1 MKKIVVITTGGT
13 IAMKYDPKANGLT
26 PAVNGNDLIEAI
38 PALKDIA
45 EIEIFEFSNVPSGY
59 ITPHD
64 MFLLAKTAERF
75 AEREDICGIVITHG
89 TDTIEETAYLLELTI
104 KTTKPICITG
114 AMRGASDTSPDGP
127 GNLLAAVRTAVC
139 NEAKEAGVL
148 VVLNDEIHTAAEVV
162 KTHTTNLKTFASPY
176 WGPLGRVYA
185 DRVIF
190 KRRPYNSQKI
200 YAPAV
205 VEDVHLLK
213 TVAGM
218 DASFFQYLSDR
229 NAAGVVVESFGC
241 GNVPPAVK
249 RGIELLR
256 KKNIPVILA
265 SRTHAGHI
273 APMYSYDGSAYSL
286 LPCGVILSGDL
297 SGPKCRIKLMLALAI
312 TRDNAKLSGYFNL

>member
-13 IAMKYDPKANGLT
+13 IAMKYNPKTNGLS
-26 PAVNGNDLIEAI
+26 PAISGNDLIEAV
-38 PALKDIA
+38 PALKDVA
-45 EIEIFEFSNVPSGY
+45 KIEIFEFSNVPSGY
-59 ITPHD
+59 ITPQD
-64 MFLLAKTAERF
+64 MFLLAKTTERF

-89 TDTIEETAYLLELTI
+89 TDTIEETAYLLELTV

-114 AMRGASDTSPDGP
+114 AMRGVSDTSPDGP
-127 GNLLAAVRTAVC
+127 GNLLAAVKTAVC

-162 KTHTTNLKTFASPY
+162 KTHTANLKTFTSPY
-176 WGPLGRVYA
+176 WGPLGRVYG

-190 KRRPYNSQKI
+190 KRRPFKSQKI
-200 YAPAV
+200 YAPAI
-205 VEDVHLLK
+205 VEDVHLIK

-218 DASFFQYLSDR
+218 DASFFQYLSSR

-249 RGIELLR
+249 HGIELLR
-256 KKNIPVILA
+256 NNHTPVVVA

-273 APMYSYDGSAYSL
+273 TPMYSYDGSASSM
-286 LPCGVILSGDL
+286 LPYGIILSGDL

-312 TRDNAKLSGYFNL
+312 TKDNAKLADYFNS